1 MLYSQIEHMAPQETL
16 LTVDE
21 QDPGGTHGDNPPG
34 IPGSPVALRKP
45 VEAQEFESLKQE
57 PAKMP
62 RSDE

>member
-1 MLYSQIEHMAPQETL
+1 MAPQETL